1 MRTCNETCSHVRV
14 EQIQNAILCSHVSE
28 LHMYS
33 AVKDTDCRT
42 FSSSPPFLCSKG
54 RSVSCQLYTS
64 HECRIHGI
72 WHTKLRIIITQ
83 SHYKTTELHE
93 RKCFDVQSWYD
104 FQLSNIQISRPSIKL
119 YHSSVCF
126 IGYRWPQPNL
136 YFFSVASSS
145 FSCELRTRSCPHTAH
160 MLVSRLLLGR
170 PPLLVYWEK
179 QTNKIRVMKK
189 CNRNARSF
197 SPPHYL
203 HAYKQVHIQ
212 DRQFILGCQNSGFQD
227 FISIL
232 QHFLTPKEVFL
243 RGLLWKLNSWGFWGF
258 GRNVTVLAEVTG
270 E

>member
-14 EQIQNAILCSHVSE
+14 ERIQNAILCSHVSE
-28 LHMYS
+28 LHMYP

-179 QTNKIRVMKK
+179 KQKKQGRSTWRSVIEMQDHSARHIIYMHISKYTYKTDNLFWDVKILVFRTSFLFCNISWLPKK
-189 CNRNARSF
+189 F
-197 SPPHYL
+197 SCVDYSGSW
-203 HAYKQVHIQ
+203 
-212 DRQFILGCQNSGFQD
+212 IL
-227 FISIL
+227 
-232 QHFLTPKEVFL
+232 EVFEDL
-243 RGLLWKLNSWGFWGF
+243 GKM
-258 GRNVTVLAEVTG
+258 
-270 E
+270 